1 MDLPAITPSNQRAID
16 ALTQFSEQALDPMT
30 YLSKFAAPWG
40 GVLTD
45 DPRYSRPLYPDFED
59 YDYLHDTSK
68 LKPFYLN
75 DLDLK
80 LEEDRDLLGRV
91 TRMEFSGNTFETI
104 AKCSCGN
111 LRGNFR
117 LREDRPQICE
127 ICGDPPEKFL
137 NKGDDTK
144 LWLRAPE
151 GVERFVNI
159 GFLSTFF
166 SNISIG
172 SPKVC
177 VPWYFLDKDYRRDV
191 DKSRNMTNVTLKNML
206 AELDIKELSINSF
219 YHNADKLMEWILVGN
234 GRRHFKDTKEGPIYM
249 QVWEKYKHIAFPYHM
264 KVPNRYSTI
273 LEKSGKDTFSYSY
286 QPITAA
292 MYVTMVDTLK
302 SNLCHKLT
310 ESEKQKNADTV
321 GKVLVALA
329 EQYRKTNN
337 PKALFEKHGLNRK
350 HCGSGSLPFTGRS
363 IITSQTGIIDPDK
376 LIVPWKMAISMLE
389 IHIKSFL
396 YRRGHTP
403 YKALQR
409 IKQSAYHIDPLIDEF
424 FRDMEENCKALIQ
437 SGRNPSIEYLSLRTF
452 KFWVNRD
459 LDDESIKLPILGT
472 KQQNADF
479 DGDNE
484 YVVVLIDNESKAKA
498 YGGWGH
504 HQTLDRNTPF
514 KVGDYA
520 GQTATNLM
528 NLNTL
533 MHTHPILD

>member
-1 MDLPAITPSNQRAID
+1 MQLPPINESNERAIS
-16 ALTQFSEQALDPMT
+16 ALTKFSLEALDPMT
-30 YLSKFAAPWG
+30 YIAKFAAPFG

-45 DPRYSRPLYPDFED
+45 DPLYSMPLYPDFEN

-68 LKPFYLN
+68 LKPIYLN

-80 LEEDRDLLGRV
+80 LEEDRELLGRL
-91 TRMEFSGNTFETI
+91 TRMEFTGNSFETI
-104 AKCSCGN
+104 AKCSCGH

-117 LREDRPQICE
+117 IREDRPQICE

-137 NKGDDTK
+137 NRGDNTK
-144 LWLRAPE
+144 LWMRAPE
-151 GVERFVNI
+151 GVDRFVNI

-166 SNISIG
+166 SNIAIG

-177 VPWYFLDKDYRRDV
+177 VPWYFLDKSYRRDV
-191 DKSRNMTNVTLKNML
+191 DKGRNMTNVTLKNMFNAL
-206 AELDIKELSINSF
+206 GITEFNINTF
-219 YHNADKLMEWILVGN
+219 YRNADALMEYILVGD
-234 GRRHFKDTKEGPIYM
+234 GRRHFKDTKEGPAYM
-249 QVWEKYKHIAFPYHM
+249 EVWEKYKHIAFPYYM
-264 KVPNRYSTI
+264 KMPNRYSTI
-273 LEKSGKDTFSYSY
+273 LEKTGKDTFSFSY

-292 MYVTMVDTLK
+292 MYVTMIDTMK

-310 ESEKQKNADTV
+310 TQELQKNADTI
-321 GKVLVALA
+321 GQTLVQLA
-329 EQYRKTNN
+329 EQYRKVNN

-363 IITSQTGIIDPDK
+363 IITSQTGIIDPDR

-403 YKALQR
+403 YMALQR
-409 IKQSAYHIDPLIDEF
+409 IKQAAYQIDPLIDEF
-424 FRDMEENCKALIQ
+424 FQDMEDNCKALIQ
-437 SGRNPSIEYLSLRTF
+437 SGRNPSIEYLSLHTY
-452 KFWVNRD
+452 KFGVNRD
-459 LDDESIKLPILGT
+459 LEDESIKLPILGT

-484 YVVVLIDNESKAKA
+484 YVVVLVDNESKAKA

-504 HQTLDRNTPF
+504 HQTLDRNNPF

-533 MHTHPILD
+533 MHTHAIIE